1 MDQRTSKVWFLYFA
15 YLCIVNLNPVITNHI
30 FHDHLLQKQNLTPLL
45 KIHNEVIWTSVFFL
59 FCLALIVFVKVT
71 SYSKVLKIIQSTF
84 SSNALHELE
93 REEGKS
99 FKLHSVLLSLFFLL
113 NVSFLL
119 YKVNSFYNLV
129 FTESPLF
136 MQFAYI
142 FLILLISIGIKNFLN
157 QFISFLT
164 NDRKTISEYSY
175 NSVKINQT
183 FGIFLFP
190 WLILAEL
197 TKFNALVF
205 VSGAFV
211 VLASSLIYRWYRGVI
226 IGLIEERVG
235 LLQTFTYFCGLEILP
250 VVVLV
255 KYIIETF

>member
-1 MDQRTSKVWFLYFA
+1 MINT
-15 YLCIVNLNPVITNHI
+15 HI
-30 FHDHLLQKQNLTPLL
+30 FYDHLLQKQHLTPLL
-45 KIHNEVIWTSVFFL
+45 RTQSEVIWTSVFLL

-71 SYSKVLKIIQSTF
+71 ASSKVLKIIQSTF

-113 NVSFLL
+113 NVAFLL

-129 FTESPLF
+129 FTDNSLF
-136 MQFAYI
+136 MQFVII
-142 FLILLISIGIKNFLN
+142 FFILVIFIGIKTFLN
-157 QFISFLT
+157 QFISFLS
-164 NDRKTISEYSY
+164 NDKKTISEYSY

-197 TKFNALVF
+197 TKFNALIF

-211 VLASSLIYRWYRGVI
+211 VLAASLIYRWYRGVI
-226 IGLIEERVG
+226 IGLVEERVG

>member
-1 MDQRTSKVWFLYFA
+1 MINT
-15 YLCIVNLNPVITNHI
+15 HI
-30 FHDHLLQKQNLTPLL
+30 FYDHLLQKQHLTPLL
-45 KIHNEVIWTSVFFL
+45 RTQSEVIWTSVFLL

-71 SYSKVLKIIQSTF
+71 ASSKVLKIIQSTF

-129 FTESPLF
+129 FTDNSMF
-136 MQFAYI
+136 MQFVII
-142 FLILLISIGIKNFLN
+142 FFILVIFIGIKTFLN
-157 QFISFLT
+157 QFISFLS
-164 NDRKTISEYSY
+164 NDKKTISEYSY

-197 TKFNALVF
+197 TKFNALIF

-211 VLASSLIYRWYRGVI
+211 VLAASLIYRWYRGVI

>member
-1 MDQRTSKVWFLYFA
+1 MISR
-15 YLCIVNLNPVITNHI
+15 HI
-30 FHDHLLQKQNLTPLL
+30 FYDHLLQKQHLSPLL
-45 KIHNEVIWTSVFFL
+45 KNHTEVIWTSVFFL
-59 FCLALIVFVKVT
+59 FCLCLIVFIKVT
-71 SYSKVLKIIQSTF
+71 SYSKVVKIIQSTF
-84 SSNALHELE
+84 NSNALHELE

-99 FKLHSVLLSLFFLL
+99 FKLHSVLLSTFFLL
-113 NVSFLL
+113 NVAFLL

-129 FTESPLF
+129 FTDSSLF
-136 MQFAYI
+136 MQFVYI
-142 FLILLISIGIKNFLN
+142 LLILLISIGIKTFLN
-157 QFISFLT
+157 QFISFLS
-164 NDRKTISEYSY
+164 NDRKTISEYAY

-197 TKFNALVF
+197 TKFNALIF
-205 VSGAFV
+205 VSAAFV
-211 VLASSLIYRWYRGVI
+211 VLAVSLVYRWYRGVI
-226 IGLIEERVG
+226 ISLIEERVG

>member
-1 MDQRTSKVWFLYFA
+1 
-15 YLCIVNLNPVITNHI
+15 VITNHI
-30 FHDHLLQKQNLTPLL
+30 FSDHLLQKQHLAPLL
-45 KIHNEVIWTSVFFL
+45 KTHTDVIWTSVYFL
-59 FCLALIVFVKVT
+59 FCLGLIVFIKVT

-84 SSNALHELE
+84 NSNALHELE
-93 REEGKS
+93 REESRS
-99 FKLHSVLLSLFFLL
+99 FKLYSVLLSLFFLL

-129 FTESPLF
+129 FTESALF
-136 MQFAYI
+136 VQFAFI
-142 FLILLISIGIKNFLN
+142 VLIVLLFIAFKTLLN
-157 QFISFLT
+157 QFTCFLS
-164 NDRKTISEYSY
+164 NDRKTISDYAY
-175 NSVKINQT
+175 NSIKINQT

-190 WLILAEL
+190 WLVLAEL
-197 TKFNALVF
+197 TQFNALLF
-205 VSGAFV
+205 ISGAFV
-211 VLASSLIYRWYRGVI
+211 VLATSLLYRWYRGVI

>member
-1 MDQRTSKVWFLYFA
+1 M
-15 YLCIVNLNPVITNHI
+15 VNTDI
-30 FHDHLLQKQNLTPLL
+30 FYDHLLQKQHLTPLL
-45 KIHNEVIWTSVFFL
+45 KNHNEVIWTSVFFL

-136 MQFAYI
+136 MQFTYI
-142 FLILLISIGIKNFLN
+142 FLILLIFIGLKTFLN
-157 QFISFLT
+157 QFISFLS
-164 NDRKTISEYSY
+164 NDKKTISEYAY

-197 TKFNALVF
+197 TKFNALIF

-211 VLASSLIYRWYRGVI
+211 VLAVSLIYRWYRGVI

>member
-1 MDQRTSKVWFLYFA
+1 M
-15 YLCIVNLNPVITNHI
+15 ITGHV
-30 FHDHLLQKQNLTPLL
+30 FSDHLLQKQHLAPLL
-45 KIHNEVIWTSVFFL
+45 KNHTDVIWTSVYFL
-59 FCLALIVFVKVT
+59 FCLGLLVFIKVT

-84 SSNALHELE
+84 NSNALHELE
-93 REEGKS
+93 REESRS
-99 FKLHSVLLSLFFLL
+99 FKLYSVLLSLFFLL

-129 FTESPLF
+129 FTESALF
-136 MQFAYI
+136 VQFA
-142 FLILLISIGIKNFLN
+142 LILLVVILFIALKTTLN
-157 QFISFLT
+157 QFICFLS
-164 NDRKTISEYSY
+164 NDRKTISDYAY
-175 NSVKINQT
+175 NSIKINQT

-190 WLILAEL
+190 WLVLAEL
-197 TKFNALVF
+197 TQFNALIF
-205 VSGAFV
+205 ISGAFV
-211 VLASSLIYRWYRGVI
+211 VLATSLIYRWYRGVI